1 MGSMPSAIDLRSD
14 TLTLPT
20 DGMRQAMHTAPL
32 GDDVIDVDPTVARL
46 QSRIAELTGKEAAIF
61 MPSGTMTN
69 QVGVRIHC
77 KPGDEFICES
87 GCHIYNGRM
96 IGPAVQV
103 IQALYL
109 DNPQGIA
116 DYIAQPVRK
125 RPDYPEMPPQ
135 DYLDPETRLAVAE
148 YMLAVKN

>member
-1 MGSMPSAIDLRSD
+1 MSSHSAVAI
-14 TLTLPT
+14 
-20 DGMRQAMHTAPL
+20 A
-32 GDDVIDVDPTVARL
+32 DDVLEGALSANMSASRTTSKFEQPLKVNRLRFFREYFKPSLAIACAVYPEAKIDITERGKVAFL
-46 QSRIAELTGKEAAIF
+46 G
-61 MPSGTMTN
+61 
-69 QVGVRIHC
+69 
-77 KPGDEFICES
+77 ICS

-116 DYIAQPVRK
+116 DYIAKPVKK

-135 DYLDPETRLAVAE
+135 DYLHPETRLAFAE